1 MTGPTPQK
9 RAGQR
14 TAILIAG
21 IGLLWIAANAA
32 GAYWGWSN
40 RTRALFDLAALAG
53 FGFALLQT
61 FILWRKR
68 QHDDKG

>member
-1 MTGPTPQK
+1 MTARETTK

-14 TAILIAG
+14 TAVLIAG
-21 IGLLWIAANAA
+21 IGVLWISANAA
-32 GAYWGWSN
+32 GAYWDWSN
-40 RTRALFDLAALAG
+40 RTRALFDLVALAG